1 MMRVPSLKS
10 LAPAALLLGAAV
22 AFSSTAI
29 AQAPVSERTINDKTQ
44 FKECIDWAEPTTHN
58 IPAVDISDLDEIPQD
73 MTIMD
78 TNPYWDEVVI
88 DFHDDLSEERILE
101 FVESIGLVDVQLNS
115 EFSADANLY
124 TAKID
129 EGGVPYVKDCLRSA
143 APEGKIERVEENFEY
158 QVFDFRPDDPL
169 YEYQWNF
176 DQVGAE
182 RAWDTTSGKDAV
194 VAVIDTG
201 VTVETNTSKGIKVG
215 PDMKDVA
222 TVPGYDFVGNSDFV
236 YDGHGHGTHVAGTV
250 AQATNNGYGVAG
262 LAFESSIMPLRVL
275 NDQGFGKVADIADAV
290 RFAADN
296 DADVINMSLGGP
308 LPSLVLKRAVKH
320 AHKSGVTVVAAAGN
334 SGKKAPSYPAAY
346 KNAFGVAATQYDKTT
361 TFYSQWG
368 SHVDIAAPGG
378 NTRVDQNGDG
388 RPDGILQETH
398 PRGGQTDQ
406 HEFALYMGTSM
417 ASPHVAAAAAMVHS
431 AGVTKPDRIKDIL
444 QSTADDSMRDNYN
457 AEDFQD
463 RYGAGILQAD
473 AAVNKAVTTQG
484 NTRLGGAMA
493 LLLLTLIGLRRRHK
507 LQQSGKE
514 LAILTGTSAVVASG
528 LYILPL
534 LLPAGGTLGWLTGL
548 AAQPLAHADAAIV
561 GFGSGINP
569 LLASVLIPLAA
580 YVLFAGR
587 KLGRV
592 MACGVA
598 IGMAAFCLSEAFFAT
613 SDVAFIPGYGGLL
626 DSAWLFVNGLL
637 CLGLGYLGL
646 KSK

>member
-1 MMRVPSLKS
+1 MMRVPTLKS
-10 LAPAALLLGAAV
+10 LAPAALFFGV
-22 AFSSTAI
+22 ALVFSSTAV
-29 AQAPVSERTINDKTQ
+29 AQAPAPERTVNDKSHFQ
-44 FKECIDWAEPTTHN
+44 QCIGDAEPTTQN
-58 IPAVDISDLDEIPQD
+58 IPAVDISGLDEIPED
-73 MTIMD
+73 LVVMD

-88 DFHDDLSEERILE
+88 DFNDSLSEERILE
-101 FVESIGLVDVQLNS
+101 FAQAVGLHDLRLNS
-115 EFSADANLY
+115 PFSADANIY
-124 TAKID
+124 TAKVD
-129 EGGVPYVKDCLRSA
+129 EGGVPYVKDCLRA
-143 APEGKIERVEENFEY
+143 VAPQGKIKHIEENFEY
-158 QVFDFRPDDPL
+158 RVFDFRPDDPL

-182 RAWDTTSGKDAV
+182 RAWDITSGRDAV

-201 VTVETNTSKGIKVG
+201 VTVESKPSRGIKVG
-215 PDMKDVA
+215 KDMKDVA

-236 YDGHGHGTHVAGTV
+236 YDGHGHGTHVAGTI

-262 LAFESSIMPLRVL
+262 LAFESQIMPLRVL

-346 KNAFGVAATQYDKTT
+346 KNAFGVAATQYDRTT

-388 RPDGILQETH
+388 RPDGIMQETH
-398 PRGGQTDQ
+398 PRGGKTDQ

-431 AGVTKPDRIKDIL
+431 AGITKPDKIKDL
-444 QSTADDSMRDNYN
+444 LRQTADDSMRNNYST
-457 AEDFQD
+457 EDFED
-463 RYGAGILQAD
+463 RYGAGILQVD
-473 AAVNKAVTTQG
+473 AAVKKAITTQG
-484 NTRLGGAMA
+484 NTRMAGVAA
-493 LLLLTLIGLRRRHK
+493 LLLLTLIGLRRHQK
-507 LQQSGKE
+507 LDLSARD
-514 LAILTGTSAVVASG
+514 LAIFGGTSAFVAGG
-528 LYILPL
+528 LYFLPL
-534 LLPAGGTLGWLTGL
+534 ILPAGGTLGWFTGL

-580 YVLFAGR
+580 YALFAGR
-587 KLGRV
+587 KLGRI
-592 MACGVA
+592 MACGLA
-598 IGMAAFCLSEAFFAT
+598 IGMAAFCITEAFFT
-613 SDVAFIPGYGGLL
+613 TTDVAWIPGYGGLL
-626 DSAWLFVNGLL
+626 DSAWLFVNGLF

-646 KSK
+646 KSR